1 MENSMHTK
9 LIKKTVIIISII
21 LTFLLLSGC
30 GILQNINGV
39 TLATE
44 EVPTA
49 SNELVE
55 LPKLME
61 TPPPSRCDPF
71 VASNDS
77 GLAILTMPDGS
88 QLFLGSDTE
97 IGVVP
102 AGYCGG
108 NTTHNV
114 TLKKGQVAVH
124 SSAPLWATI
133 VVTSPEGHI
142 ATIGASGLVIYDAT
156 AHSFSLECANMNC
169 ALGRDTTTMAT
180 VECGVGVSLDINGN
194 PVSQMP
200 VDPAFM
206 ALFGNWLVPQ
216 CAIPQTVGSPA
227 AEIPTLELTA
237 TETLITTPDA
247 FGATATAFCDAFHRQ
262 FVLTPCPP
270 MNP

>member
-1 MENSMHTK
+1 MHTRQ
-9 LIKKTVIIISII
+9 IKKAVAIISVI
-21 LTFLLLSGC
+21 LTFSLLSGC
-30 GILQNINGV
+30 GILQNIQGV

-44 EVPTA
+44 VVPPASTEV
-49 SNELVE
+49 VE
-55 LPKLME
+55 LPKLIE

-71 VASNDS
+71 TATNDS

-114 TLKKGQVAVH
+114 TLKKGQVAIH
-124 SSAPLWATI
+124 SSAPLWTTI

-142 ATIGASGLVIYDAT
+142 ATIGASGLVIYDAN
-156 AHSFSLECANMNC
+156 AHSFSLECSNINC
-169 ALGRDTTTMAT
+169 SLGRDTTAMAT

-216 CAIPQTVGSPA
+216 CVIPQTIGTPA
-227 AEIPTLELTA
+227 AETPTLELTV
-237 TETLITTPDA
+237 TP
-247 FGATATAFCDAFHRQ
+247 T
-262 FVLTPCPP
+262 
-270 MNP
+270 